1 MASNHTLDNYT
12 HIKHYLVGGI
22 PTPLKNISQLE
33 SLFLIYGKIKN
44 APNHQP
50 VIIYIHNSIKPPF
63 CSPGPGSPYGF
74 MHLLWVLTPGTHRTI
89 GIK

>member
-50 VIIYIHNSIKPPF
+50 VIIYIYTQQYKTTILQPRPWVAIWIYASSLGFNSRY
-63 CSPGPGSPYGF
+63 S
-74 MHLLWVLTPGTHRTI
+74 
-89 GIK
+89 